1 MIKIAI
7 CDDNIED
14 IELAKIR
21 LNEISRGLQCDFEIY
36 EFMDDEMMVENIIK
50 QGIEVV
56 LLDIDMPNIT
66 GMDVANRLNQEKP
79 FINIIFLTNREELVF
94 QTLKYRPLRFIRK
107 NCMQAELGEAMEV
120 AIKKI
125 AAETY
130 VIHFPKEN
138 ISLSIS
144 IKDIVYLESSR
155 HYVEIHM
162 PHKIHRIRGKLS
174 DWEEQLKDFGF
185 IRIQVGY
192 LVNIRYI
199 SMLTMKDVVLDN
211 GQKLAVSRSHLEM
224 VQKQYVTGLERF
236 VNGYFV

>member
-1 MIKIAI
+1 
-7 CDDNIED
+7 
-14 IELAKIR
+14 
-21 LNEISRGLQCDFEIY
+21 
-36 EFMDDEMMVENIIK
+36 
-50 QGIEVV
+50 
-56 LLDIDMPNIT
+56 MPNIT

-162 PHKIHRIRGKLS
+162 PHKIHRIG
-174 DWEEQLKDFGF
+174 
-185 IRIQVGY
+185 
-192 LVNIRYI
+192 
-199 SMLTMKDVVLDN
+199 
-211 GQKLAVSRSHLEM
+211 
-224 VQKQYVTGLERF
+224 
-236 VNGYFV
+236 

>member
-7 CDDNIED
+7 CDDNRED

-130 VIHFPKEN
+130 YPGFTRRNYLKGYKYNMDLASKMLLIEVGAQTNTVNE
-138 ISLSIS
+138 
-144 IKDIVYLESSR
+144 IKNAMEPLA
-155 HYVEIHM
+155 EILH
-162 PHKIHRIRGKLS
+162 LV
-174 DWEEQLKDFGF
+174 
-185 IRIQVGY
+185 VGY
-192 LVNIRYI
+192 
-199 SMLTMKDVVLDN
+199 
-211 GQKLAVSRSHLEM
+211 
-224 VQKQYVTGLERF
+224 
-236 VNGYFV
+236 

>member
-1 MIKIAI
+1 
-7 CDDNIED
+7 
-14 IELAKIR
+14 
-21 LNEISRGLQCDFEIY
+21 
-36 EFMDDEMMVENIIK
+36 
-50 QGIEVV
+50 
-56 LLDIDMPNIT
+56 MPNIT

-162 PHKIHRIRGKLS
+162 PDKIHRIRGKLS

>member
-7 CDDNIED
+7 CDDNRED
-14 IELAKIR
+14 VELAKSR
-21 LNEISRGLQCDFEIY
+21 LNEICQALQCDFEIY
-36 EFMDDEMMVENIIK
+36 EFMDDKIMVENIIK
-50 QGIEVV
+50 HRIDVV

-66 GMDVANRLNQEKP
+66 GMDVANRLTQEKP

-107 NCMQAELGEAMEV
+107 NHMHAELREAMEAAV
-120 AIKKI
+120 KKI

-130 VIHFPKEN
+130 VIHFPKGN
-138 ISLSIS
+138 VKLSIP
-144 IKDIVYLESSR
+144 IKDIVYVESSR
-155 HYVEIHM
+155 HYVEIHISGT
-162 PHKIHRIRGKLS
+162 IHRVRGKLS
-174 DWEEQLKDFGF
+174 DWEMQLKDFGF

-199 SMLTMKDVVLDN
+199 SMLTLKEVVLDN
-211 GQKLAVSRSHLEM
+211 GEKLAISRSYVDM
-224 VQKQYVTGLERF
+224 VQKQYVSGLERF